1 MFLPMTQNDYTK
13 EHREA
18 TQALLKGFVSNIVEG
33 VASSRAL
40 SEVKVSCQTNAR
52 VTSTAM

>member
-1 MFLPMTQNDYTK
+1 MMILPMAQNDYTK

-33 VASSRAL
+33 VAGSRAL
-40 SEVKVSCQTNAR
+40 SEAEVSFMPLLAAISNA
-52 VTSTAM
+52 